1 MAKKFRKVIEP
12 DGTEYYEEVEEGE
25 ERDLQGWLK
34 NLGDLFISCGC
45 LLMLLPIIVTF
56 LFIIVVLLF
65 Y

>member
-25 ERDLQGWLK
+25 ERDLQGRLK